1 MDCKQAKSMFST
13 YLDGAVSGHQMR
25 DIATHLESCQN
36 CHRGYYSLQR
46 TQAMLASLGT
56 RKAPTDLAL
65 KIKVAIQR
73 ERMNTPSRRLRNL
86 GLRIEHV
93 INSFMLPA
101 TAGLVT
107 AVIMFGVLI
116 GFFAIPQV
124 SNDIPTMLYTPPRL
138 ASGLYAVPGLEGPV
152 LIEATI
158 DPDGRVNDYR
168 ILSGHDSDALRVKI
182 DNALIFTTF
191 EPARA
196 FGAPASGHVVL
207 AFSSVNVKG

>member
-13 YLDGAVSGHQMR
+13 YLDGAVSGRQMR
-25 DIATHLESCQN
+25 DISAHLESCQD
-36 CHRGYYSLQR
+36 CYRGYYSLQR

-56 RKAPTDLAL
+56 RKAPGDLAL

-73 ERMNTPSRRLRNL
+73 ERRNTPSRALRNL
-86 GLRIEHV
+86 GLRIEHG

-101 TAGLVT
+101 TAGLLT

-116 GFFAIPQV
+116 GFFALPQV
-124 SNDIPTMLYTPPRL
+124 NNDIPTLLYTPPRL

-158 DPDGRVNDYR
+158 NPDGGVNDYR

-182 DNALIFTTF
+182 DSALIFTRF